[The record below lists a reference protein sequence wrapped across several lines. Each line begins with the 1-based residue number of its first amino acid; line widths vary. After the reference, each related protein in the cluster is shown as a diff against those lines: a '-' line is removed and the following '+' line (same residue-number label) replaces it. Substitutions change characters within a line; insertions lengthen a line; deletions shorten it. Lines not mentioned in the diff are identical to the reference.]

1 MKHILITIAVV
12 VLVGCGELQ
21 QATPESE
28 TSTPEQ
34 IVSIHSAVGLGED
47 EIVKQHLDDGI
58 DINLKDEFG
67 YTPLHI
73 AVSKHWGD
81 AIELLID
88 NGAHINAKNNTGE
101 TPIDYTQD
109 ILIDEGGKIDMAKHF
124 ASAIG
129 TSEY

>member
-1 MKHILITIAVV
+1 MVDILVAEGADVNAKNNY
-12 VLVGCGELQ
+12 E
-21 QATPESE
+21 
-28 TSTPEQ
+28 
-34 IVSIHSAVGLGED
+34 
-47 EIVKQHLDDGI
+47 
-58 DINLKDEFG
+58 

-88 NGAHINAKNNTGE
+88 NGGRINAKNNSGE
-101 TPIDYTQD
+101 KPIDYTQD
-109 ILIDEGGKIDMAKHF
+109 ILIDEGKKSDTVKPF